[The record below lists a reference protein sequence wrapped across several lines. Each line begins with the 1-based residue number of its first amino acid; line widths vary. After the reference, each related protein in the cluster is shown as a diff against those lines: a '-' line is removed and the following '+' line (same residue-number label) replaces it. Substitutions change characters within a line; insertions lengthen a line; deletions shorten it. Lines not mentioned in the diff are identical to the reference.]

1 MGVSRFIFNF
11 VEDKLHLGKA
21 YLKTWHNDKKTMTR
35 NKKTIMGLAL
45 ALALMAVLS
54 LFVGAVPLA
63 PADVLTTLFGGET
76 SDTLRFIV
84 LESRLPQTL
93 TAALCGAAL
102 AVGGLLLQN
111 IFRNPLADPSVFG
124 ISSGAALGVAVVM
137 LMGGGAVMTDS
148 LVGMGA
154 TVVAAFIGA
163 MAVTALVFVLSLA
176 VRGGVALLIIG
187 LMIGYVASAFITVIN
202 FFATADGVKSYL
214 LWGMGS
220 FANVSSE
227 QLWWIAVPV
236 GVGLF
241 VALLLSKSLDIMRL
255 GDNYAAALGLNIAA
269 VRNGALVLVGFLTA
283 VTTAFCGPIAFIGLA
298 VPHIARMVMRT
309 DSHLSLVPATLLMG
323 AVIAMACN
331 MACSLPGGGGV
342 LPINAVT
349 PLVGAPI
356 VIYVIMKKNK

>member
-1 MGVSRFIFNF
+1 
-11 VEDKLHLGKA
+11 
-21 YLKTWHNDKKTMTR
+21 MTR

-202 FFATADGVKSYL
+202 FL
-214 LWGMGS
+214 
-220 FANVSSE
+220 
-227 QLWWIAVPV
+227 P
-236 GVGLF
+236 
-241 VALLLSKSLDIMRL
+241 R
-255 GDNYAAALGLNIAA
+255 
-269 VRNGALVLVGFLTA
+269 
-283 VTTAFCGPIAFIGLA
+283 P
-298 VPHIARMVMRT
+298 
-309 DSHLSLVPATLLMG
+309 
-323 AVIAMACN
+323 MA
-331 MACSLPGGGGV
+331 
-342 LPINAVT
+342 
-349 PLVGAPI
+349 
-356 VIYVIMKKNK
+356 

>member
-1 MGVSRFIFNF
+1 
-11 VEDKLHLGKA
+11 
-21 YLKTWHNDKKTMTR
+21 MTR

-187 LMIGYVASAFITVIN
+187 LMIGYVASAFI
-202 FFATADGVKSYL
+202 
-214 LWGMGS
+214 
-220 FANVSSE
+220 
-227 QLWWIAVPV
+227 
-236 GVGLF
+236 LF
-241 VALLLSKSLDIMRL
+241 CHGRWREIV
-255 GDNYAAALGLNIAA
+255 
-269 VRNGALVLVGFLTA
+269 
-283 VTTAFCGPIAFIGLA
+283 
-298 VPHIARMVMRT
+298 
-309 DSHLSLVPATLLMG
+309 
-323 AVIAMACN
+323 
-331 MACSLPGGGGV
+331 
-342 LPINAVT
+342 
-349 PLVGAPI
+349 PLVGHGKLCQRVVRTI
-356 VIYVIMKKNK
+356 VVDSRARGRGPFCGVASFKES